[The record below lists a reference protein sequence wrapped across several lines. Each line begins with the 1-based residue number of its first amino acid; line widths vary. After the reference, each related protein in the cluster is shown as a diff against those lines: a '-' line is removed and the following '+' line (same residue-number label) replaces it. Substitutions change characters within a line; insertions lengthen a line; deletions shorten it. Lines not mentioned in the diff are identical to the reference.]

1 MADTI
6 GLLGDGD
13 DVDLLQAIE
22 QSFQVRFG
30 DETATWNTVG
40 DVHQTLI
47 ARIAPGSGPD
57 LRARTAGPA
66 PSGARCAS

>member
-6 GLLGDGD
+6 GLVGDGD

-30 DETATWNTVG
+30 DETTRWSTIG
-40 DVHQTLI
+40 DLHQALV

-57 LRARTAGPA
+57 LRARIAGPT